1 MLPPAEISTEEPG
14 LAGAAVGQGPSGPAT
29 LSPLPVFCLNIGN
42 FGSPLSLIAPCLLR
56 VCVPGDRDPTAAPR
70 FSSLPALTCR
80 PVPGSTALLLP
91 QLRDAPRSPL
101 PAAASGAAAGRCH
114 ERPDP
119 APQCPLPQLE
129 PCCPAFPSA
138 RRPALSAHVSNLM
151 AHKLLARRFHY
162 SPSVSYEGEKKEIT
176 KIIPIRAASR
186 CNGRAARGPGAL
198 RWVLPRKG

>member
-14 LAGAAVGQGPSGPAT
+14 LAGAAVGQGPSGQAT

-80 PVPGSTALLLP
+80 PVPGSTALRLP

-114 ERPDP
+114 ERPGPTRLRNARCRNPSP
-119 APQCPLPQLE
+119 A
-129 PCCPAFPSA
+129 
-138 RRPALSAHVSNLM
+138 
-151 AHKLLARRFHY
+151 
-162 SPSVSYEGEKKEIT
+162 
-176 KIIPIRAASR
+176 
-186 CNGRAARGPGAL
+186 AL
-198 RWVLPRKG
+198 RSLLPDALLCPRTFPISWLINY